1 MADIAL
7 LIHRFLKEELN
18 DEERGELEHWKQQSE
33 SNRRIFERLT
43 DDNYL
48 LQAVSDGFKI
58 DSDEVATHKMHT
70 LIGADQQIIDK
81 SEGIQTVNIKPMWP
95 RFAVAAAIL
104 CLIAF
109 SAVYIMRKTNQHK
122 VVVAKQGNEKQDI
135 RPGVN
140 KATLTLADG
149 RSIILDSLTTG
160 QLVQQG
166 GTNVLN
172 KDGQLVYSKG
182 TGTSKVEVLWN
193 TLSTSKGQT
202 YPLLLGDG
210 SKITLNSESSISYPV
225 AFTGDLREV
234 RITGEVFFEVAH
246 DASKP
251 FIVSAGN
258 MVLQDLGTSFNV
270 NAYSDEDAV
279 KATLVE
285 GSILVKKGIHKKII
299 KPGQQAQVLPD
310 DIKVTE
316 VDVDKITAWKQGY
329 FKFKEDKLS
338 EAMKNIA
345 RWYNIDV
352 VFEGDAKNVEISG
365 DINRGSNLSE
375 VLKILSLLKVD
386 GRIEGRK
393 LILKAQ

>member
-58 DSDEVATHKMHT
+58 DSDEVARHKMHT

-149 RSIILDSLTTG
+149 RSIVLDSLTTG